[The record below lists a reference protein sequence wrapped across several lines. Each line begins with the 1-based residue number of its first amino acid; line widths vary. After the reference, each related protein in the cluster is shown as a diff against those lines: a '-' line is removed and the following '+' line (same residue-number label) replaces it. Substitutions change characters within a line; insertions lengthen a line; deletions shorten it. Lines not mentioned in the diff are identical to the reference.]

1 MKNKKS
7 ALVMG
12 IALIGAVAFSWV
24 SKATQ
29 KPLTELELANI
40 EALTQIE
47 LPGVVIVCTQINPH
61 GGQCHRPEENV
72 RNCDGDMYRT
82 CKYSGVQYDYCYI
95 PCLE

>member
-29 KPLTELELANI
+29 KPLSELELANI

-47 LPGVVIVCTQINPH
+47 LPGVVITCTKINPH
-61 GGQCHRPEENV
+61 GGQCYEPTDETRE
-72 RNCDGDMYRT
+72 CDGNMYQKCRFNGMQ
-82 CKYSGVQYDYCYI
+82 YSYCYI
-95 PCLE
+95 PCL